1 MDFSLLK
8 KKKILISIAVS
19 IYTGKMELDIMIM
32 TVDDIIT

>member
-19 IYTGKMELDIMIM
+19 IYRGKMELDIMIM